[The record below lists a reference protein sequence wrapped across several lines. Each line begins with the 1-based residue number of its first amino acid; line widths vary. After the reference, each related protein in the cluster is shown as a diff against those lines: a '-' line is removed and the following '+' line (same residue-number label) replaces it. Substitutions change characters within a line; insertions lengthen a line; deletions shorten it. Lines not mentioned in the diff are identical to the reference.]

1 MKNLLFAALVLF
13 CCITTA
19 QIDLT
24 SNLVICMP
32 MDGNANDYSGN
43 SNNGL
48 VSGATPTVNRF
59 GVANSAYHFDGIND
73 FISVATST
81 SISNIENNDEISISA
96 WCNINAWYQ
105 NYNVF
110 AVVDKYNSINDL
122 GWSLSLQN
130 PATNFSGTG
139 ILFVPNFPLQSS
151 VYTYSAASTFTFN
164 QWHFYAIT
172 FSKSN
177 QLFKAYQ
184 DGVLT
189 NTIATSGLALENTN
203 SLLYIGYSPNGPDEY
218 SDGDMD
224 ELRIYNRALSDQEI
238 NALYTQQYSCDGILL
253 SPIASFSASQQ
264 QICNGDSIVFT
275 DLSTNNP
282 TSWTW
287 QIPGGTPAIASVSNP
302 TIAFNTPG
310 IYTISLISS
319 NSTGT
324 SNVSVQTVTVNN
336 CVPVPVA
343 SFVPSHTV
351 ICAGHSIAFRDF
363 STNNPTSWNWQIPG
377 GLPSSSSVNNP
388 TITFNTPGIYTIS
401 LIASNSTGSSSVS
414 VQTVTVNNCAPV
426 PVASFSTSQKQICR
440 GQSIVF
446 TDLSTNNPIS
456 WNWQIPGG
464 TPSSSSINNPTISFS
479 VPGVYTASLT
489 SSNISGSS
497 NTSVQ
502 TFTVSNCVSLS
513 EINNLKATISIY
525 PNPSNG
531 QLYIDNLE
539 NNSVLIYNVIGQK
552 INASIKYLNENTS
565 EIIFDGISHGI
576 YMVQIFDE
584 QGSLIQ
590 TSKVVIRK

>member
-1 MKNLLFAALVLF
+1 MKNILFAAFVLF
-13 CCITTA
+13 CCIINA
-19 QIDLT
+19 QIDLI

-43 SNNGL
+43 ANNGL
-48 VSGATPTVNRF
+48 ISGATPTVNRF
-59 GVANSAYHFDGIND
+59 GTANSAYHFDGFND

-81 SISNIENNDEISISA
+81 SISNIESNDEISISA

-130 PATNFSGTG
+130 PITNSSSTG
-139 ILFVPNFPLQSS
+139 ILFVPNFPLQLS
-151 VYTYSAASTFTFN
+151 VYTYSAASTFAFN

-203 SLLYIGYSPNGPDEY
+203 SLLYIGHSPNGPDEY

-238 NALYTQQYSCDGILL
+238 NALYMQQYACNGLPL

-264 QICNGDSIVFT
+264 QICDGDSIVFT

-287 QIPGGTPAIASVSNP
+287 QIPGGSPASASVSNP
-302 TIAFNTPG
+302 TITFNIPG

-324 SNVSVQTVTVNN
+324 SNVSVQTLTVNN

-351 ICAGHSIAFRDF
+351 ICAGHSIVFRDF

-388 TITFNTPGIYTIS
+388 TITFNSPGIYTIS

-414 VQTVTVNNCAPV
+414 VQTITVNNCDPV
-426 PVASFSTSQKQICR
+426 PVASFSISQKQICR
-440 GQSIVF
+440 GQSIFF
-446 TDLSTNNPIS
+446 TDLSTNNPTA

-464 TPSSSSINNPTISFS
+464 MPSSSSINNPTVSFS
-479 VPGVYTASLT
+479 IPGVYTASLT
-489 SSNISGSS
+489 SSNGAGSS

-502 TFTVSNCVSLS
+502 TFTVSDCISVL
-513 EINNLKATISIY
+513 EINNSKPVISVY

-552 INASIKYLNENTS
+552 INASIKSLNEKTK
-565 EIIFDGISHGI
+565 EINFDNISQGI
-576 YMVQIFDE
+576 YMVQIYDNRGNF
-584 QGSLIQ
+584 IQ
-590 TSKVVIRK
+590 TLKVVIKK